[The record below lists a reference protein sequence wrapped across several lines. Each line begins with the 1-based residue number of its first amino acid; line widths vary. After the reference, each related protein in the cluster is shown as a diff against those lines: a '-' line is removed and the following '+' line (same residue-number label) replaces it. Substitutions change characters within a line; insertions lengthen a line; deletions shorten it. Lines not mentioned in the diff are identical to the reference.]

1 MIVKQVLCVFAVLC
15 ASGVPE
21 VRGAGPDEIRMI
33 EIPPGEFIMGSRGYG
48 AVEEFDE
55 APAHLV
61 RISKPLRMSA
71 TEITNAQYERYDP
84 AHRALRGKAGFSVD
98 DDEAVVFVSYD
109 DALGF
114 CRWLSQKEG
123 KKRSGNMPAGRAVRP
138 RSILGPTVCLRF
150 NRRSRNIAGIPSRCR
165 FV

>member
-123 KKRSGNMPAGRAVRP
+123 
-138 RSILGPTVCLRF
+138 ICLPGGQYDPVQYWDQRF
-150 NRRSRNIAGIPSRCR
+150 ACASTEGAEI
-165 FV
+165 

>member
-123 KKRSGNMPAGRAVRP
+123 KSYRLPTEAEWEYACRAGSTTP
-138 RSILGPTVCLRF
+138 FNTCLLYT
-150 NRRSRNIAGIPSRCR
+150 SDAADE
-165 FV
+165 

>member
-1 MIVKQVLCVFAVLC
+1 
-15 ASGVPE
+15 
-21 VRGAGPDEIRMI
+21 MI

-114 CRWLSQKEG
+114 LPLAFAEGGKELSAAD
-123 KKRSGNMPAGRAVRP
+123 RSGVG
-138 RSILGPTVCLRF
+138 ICLPGGQYDPVQYWDQRF
-150 NRRSRNIAGIPSRCR
+150 ACASTEGAEI
-165 FV
+165 

>member
-84 AHRALRGKAGFSVD
+84 AHRALRGKAASPWTTMRPLSSSAMTMPWVSAAGFRRRR
-98 DDEAVVFVSYD
+98 ERAI
-109 DALGF
+109 G
-114 CRWLSQKEG
+114 CRP
-123 KKRSGNMPAGRAVRP
+123 KRSGNMPAGRAVRP
-138 RSILGPTVCLRF
+138 VQYWDQRF
-150 NRRSRNIAGIPSRCR
+150 ACASTEGAEI
-165 FV
+165 